1 MNSAIDPNR
10 TALLFFDMLNGHIK
24 QDDPVTQERV
34 APVVHNA
41 TRLLQTARNKNVM
54 VAYAYAN
61 HRDDNGT
68 TAQTIRDT
76 DNWMRPLS
84 SDHKETRIFGA
95 GSWEAR
101 VIDELE
107 PQPEEYMIPKFRWNA
122 FHQTYLDLALR
133 VKKIDTIII
142 SGGSTDVGVA
152 STAYCARDL
161 DYNLVFASDASTSHQ
176 MESHHYFMRN
186 VFPRMGR
193 VRTVDEIEDMLK

>member
-1 MNSAIDPNR
+1 MNSAIDPSR
-10 TALLFFDMLNGHIK
+10 TALLFFDMLNGHLK
-24 QDDPVTQERV
+24 KDDPETRERA
-34 APVVHNA
+34 APVVRNA
-41 TRLLQTARNKNVM
+41 TRLLQAARNKNVM

-107 PQPEEYMIPKFRWNA
+107 PQPEDYMIPKFRWNA